1 MQLKTSHKTPPKFS
15 KIKISRG
22 DQNVYT
28 QENVIGQHQRTHNG
42 PNIDSFLSNE
52 MKTVIDML
60 ERNKIQIQ
68 STNNHRKKILSNTT
82 TNNPTTTNRYI
93 NNTDSIREKQLIL
106 EGKDLER
113 YLIP

>member
-1 MQLKTSHKTPPKFS
+1 
-15 KIKISRG
+15 
-22 DQNVYT
+22 
-28 QENVIGQHQRTHNG
+28 
-42 PNIDSFLSNE
+42 
-52 MKTVIDML
+52 ML

-113 YLIP
+113 YLIPQKKLLDPIEKKNLIP